1 MNDDKINKNNVVKSL
16 EWLSLKVFKYVPNL
30 LWRTSCK
37 LYWIAVNE
45 KIRYKITDIWVM
57 LVNNTT
63 AAYHSVLWTL
73 KDLCSARKCLI
84 QVCLQ
89 LVHLF
94 FVIWQTFLVVLAC
107 CSMSQM
113 SHRDQNL
120 QEGFWWSSLNSLRI
134 LCKLSHH
141 LRHARCISESA
152 LQELKF
158 ITGKLPLI
166 STVPIS
172 VPHFTKLLSWVI
184 IEFHLLSL

>member
-1 MNDDKINKNNVVKSL
+1 MKSL
-16 EWLSLKVFKYVPNL
+16 EWLSLKVFKYFPYLMQAL
-30 LWRTSCK
+30 LDCCK
-37 LYWIAVNE
+37 W
-45 KIRYKITDIWVM
+45 KIKYKITGIWVM

-63 AAYHSVLWTL
+63 AAYYSVLWTL

-113 SHRDQNL
+113 WHRDQNL

-152 LQELKF
+152 LQELKL
-158 ITGKLPLI
+158 ISTGELPLI